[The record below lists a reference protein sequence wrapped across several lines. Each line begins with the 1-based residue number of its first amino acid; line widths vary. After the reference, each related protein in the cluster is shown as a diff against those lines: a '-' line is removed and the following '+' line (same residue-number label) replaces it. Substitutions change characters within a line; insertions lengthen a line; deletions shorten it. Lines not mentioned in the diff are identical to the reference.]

1 MNTMT
6 TTFKGGEDAVTP
18 EMMEELV
25 IFLLYMTG
33 LNAVFLVRC
42 LVADYIF
49 PHIPFIERFLESLPE
64 WDDEEAW

>member
-1 MNTMT
+1 M
-6 TTFKGGEDAVTP
+6 TP

-33 LNAVFLVRC
+33 LNAVFLVGC

-64 WDDEEAW
+64 WDDEEDW

>member
-1 MNTMT
+1 MMT
-6 TTFKGGEDAVTP
+6 A

-25 IFLLYMTG
+25 
-33 LNAVFLVRC
+33 VFLFYMVGINLVLLVGC

-64 WDDEEAW
+64 WDDEEDW